1 MNQLC
6 FLSVGYCKT
15 SELRPKTH
23 KHDRNKT
30 ISHLEN
36 KSTIET
42 ERKCFCS
49 GTYLVRNSV
58 YCQRTR
64 FYRTHGPGFP
74 DKLITDLYAL
84 AFFSGKM

>member
-36 KSTIET
+36 KNTIEM
-42 ERKCFCS
+42 ERKWFCS
-49 GTYLVRNSV
+49 GTYLVRNSI
-58 YCQRTR
+58 Y
-64 FYRTHGPGFP
+64 YRLNFIEPMTPAS
-74 DKLITDLYAL
+74 LISWLRILYAS
-84 AFFSGKM
+84 AFFTEKM

>member
-6 FLSVGYCKT
+6 FLSVEYCKT

-36 KSTIET
+36 KSS
-42 ERKCFCS
+42 RKE
-49 GTYLVRNSV
+49 SV
-58 YCQRTR
+58 SVQELT
-64 FYRTHGPGFP
+64 
-74 DKLITDLYAL
+74 
-84 AFFSGKM
+84 